1 MSKSHQQENGILVL
15 TFGTEIFDVAENL
28 VGRVDLKGRYALM
41 LYFFEP
47 KRWVWHSPI
56 TARRRR

>member
-1 MSKSHQQENGILVL
+1 MRKNYQHENGLFVL
-15 TFGTEIFDVAENL
+15 TFGTEIFDVAKDL
-28 VGRVDLKGRYALM
+28 VGRVGLNSRYSLM

-56 TARRRR
+56 TSRRGR